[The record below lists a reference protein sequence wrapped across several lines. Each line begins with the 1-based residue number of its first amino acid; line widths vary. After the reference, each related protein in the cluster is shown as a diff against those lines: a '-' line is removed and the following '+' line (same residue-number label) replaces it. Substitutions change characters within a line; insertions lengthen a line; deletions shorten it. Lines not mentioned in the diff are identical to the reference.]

1 MPVLLSRRVVPK
13 GKHMGYE
20 PNLPPGVLDEL
31 ISGGDDGDTEYVG
44 GDAEGCLGCSVR
56 AFLVVVAIAVLL
68 TVLVYAANSCSTL

>member
-20 PNLPPGVLDEL
+20 PNLPPGVMDEL

>member
-1 MPVLLSRRVVPK
+1 MPK

-20 PNLPPGVLDEL
+20 PNLPPGVMDEL

>member
-1 MPVLLSRRVVPK
+1 M
-13 GKHMGYE
+13 
-20 PNLPPGVLDEL
+20 DEL

>member
-1 MPVLLSRRVVPK
+1 
-13 GKHMGYE
+13 MGYE
-20 PNLPPGVLDEL
+20 PNLPPGVMDEL

-56 AFLVVVAIAVLL
+56 AFLVVVAIAVVL